1 MDARTA
7 PAGREH
13 ISCPKGA
20 TKTVV
25 TLKNYTYMMTVL
37 KQQENIVPPRKN
49 IPERA
54 QESYLF
60 WFFQE
65 KQKSKWKRACDTMCG
80 FRRYNRSR
88 TRAGGGPPAQDI
100 TSDTLQLAP
109 SAPQHCHSRGG
120 QQASQFSLCLTLW
133 YFSHR
138 KVYVFMWLK
147 LQIFPL
153 YGSRASFLT
162 KSLFPQD
169 PQSPASGDN
178 CRASAW
184 FPGHAPAGRTR
195 TSRPSCS
202 SQARTL
208 CGQDAVGC
216 HPEGQARCGVSLL
229 LGLAPAARAGVGPSP
244 PLCTGHAQD
253 HPCWAEQQAQ
263 VGKGGLAGVIKS
275 RSLGAMEAAPVPTDN
290 GQTSKHG
297 PSMQWNVTQPYETG
311 HSDTCSNVQR
321 PGGHYT
327 VMSQTQGDK
336 HCESPYVRSPE

>member
-1 MDARTA
+1 MVL
-7 PAGREH
+7 PRE
-13 ISCPKGA
+13 A
-20 TKTVV
+20 EEQVE
-25 TLKNYTYMMTVL
+25 
-37 KQQENIVPPRKN
+37 Q
-49 IPERA
+49 
-54 QESYLF
+54 
-60 WFFQE
+60 
-65 KQKSKWKRACDTMCG
+65 RACDAMCG

-216 HPEGQARCGVSLL
+216 HRAQGCGWGAGHVAHGGQEAGGRREGGGRDHGGPHGVRR
-229 LGLAPAARAGVGPSP
+229 G
-244 PLCTGHAQD
+244 
-253 HPCWAEQQAQ
+253 
-263 VGKGGLAGVIKS
+263 
-275 RSLGAMEAAPVPTDN
+275 
-290 GQTSKHG
+290 
-297 PSMQWNVTQPYETG
+297 
-311 HSDTCSNVQR
+311 
-321 PGGHYT
+321 
-327 VMSQTQGDK
+327 
-336 HCESPYVRSPE
+336 